1 MFFAKA
7 DVLLFPSEKAHIIF
21 KDIVVLFR
29 RADSYEHYF
38 ILEAMAG
45 SPNEIVTCK
54 VSSLFKLS

>member
-1 MFFAKA
+1 MYYYF
-7 DVLLFPSEKAHIIF
+7 LLKKAHIIF

-38 ILEAMAG
+38 ILEDMAG